1 MNPRRGCF
9 GILRLTIFIV
19 PPKPLLVL
27 PREAEMSN
35 PPGTEDVEAVYNW
48 KDRRIAKLGARVKE
62 LEGALRAYGVHGAT
76 CQRRQ
81 HWAGDPAYCPCT
93 CGFECALRGEN
104 RPLDVSGPNG
114 GENSPLERGEEKG

>member
-1 MNPRRGCF
+1 
-9 GILRLTIFIV
+9 
-19 PPKPLLVL
+19 
-27 PREAEMSN
+27 MSERVRSHAC
-35 PPGTEDVEAVYNW
+35 T
-48 KDRRIAKLGARVKE
+48 RIAKLLSGHTKLERDLAADLLDARTRAKE

-93 CGFECALRGEN
+93 CGFERALRGEN